1 MEGGIRHHDSHDDCN
16 MPMELDTVELER
28 KLLVHVLSK
37 RLTKVER
44 YGLLAGHGKADA
56 WRPRERAR
64 GHAEPSGTITPGI
77 NENAHARQATNHER
91 DDGAQALAP
100 GEGLRMSARSPMAQS
115 LLYNLG

>member
-64 GHAEPSGTITPGI
+64 GHARTQWHH
-77 NENAHARQATNHER
+77 NARHQRERPRQAGDQPRTR
-91 DDGAQALAP
+91 
-100 GEGLRMSARSPMAQS
+100 
-115 LLYNLG
+115 